1 MIGDRFEKALIEATF
16 KGDIDA
22 VRNLVRCGG
31 SVNVAD
37 KNNRTLVMIAVEQNN
52 ISVLEFLVEREADLN
67 AICNN
72 GNTALD
78 MVFKMQ
84 RREILSILRM
94 AGARRSGTG

>member
-1 MIGDRFEKALIEATF
+1 MIGDRFGKDLIEATF
-16 KGDIDA
+16 KGDVNA
-22 VRNLVRCGG
+22 VRDLVRSGG

-67 AICNN
+67 TICNN

-78 MVFKMQ
+78 IVFKMQ
-84 RREILSILRM
+84 RRDILSILRM